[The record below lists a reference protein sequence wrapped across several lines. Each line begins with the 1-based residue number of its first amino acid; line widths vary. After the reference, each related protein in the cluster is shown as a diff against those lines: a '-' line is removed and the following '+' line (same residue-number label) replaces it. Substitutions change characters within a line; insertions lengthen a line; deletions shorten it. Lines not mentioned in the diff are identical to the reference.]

1 MNGKQAFCSF
11 LNIIRI
17 YLGAGE
23 MAQRSEPLTVLAWE
37 TEVVVKGHTLT
48 PRNTTLKSKA

>member
-1 MNGKQAFCSF
+1 
-11 LNIIRI
+11 
-17 YLGAGE
+17 